1 MTEWFGGGMELID
14 QTIAAVCTATPAEGS
29 PSRSIVRISGPDAF
43 DIVEGLCRPAVHGG
57 PRSVGAVHSDSTG
70 LNNPATLP
78 RGITHAILK
87 LNGATLDAAVYAFP
101 APHSY
106 TGQDVA
112 ELHLEAPPVVVEA
125 VLAQI
130 LRRCRQARPGEFTM
144 RAYLSGRMD
153 LTQAEAVAQVVAAG
167 NRLQLE
173 AAQRMLEGRLSE
185 TLNACREELETL
197 LSEIEAGLDFST
209 EDIPTIPIDQAIEQL
224 VGIQNRIQSILDQ
237 SIHGEELMDLPS
249 VGLAGLPNAGKSSLM
264 NALLGRPRSLVSPVA
279 QTTRDVLEAEWV
291 LPHGRC
297 VLFDCAGLLNQTR
310 PDDILAALAQRAA
323 EDALRSASV
332 PLFCADGSK
341 PDWSQELALFRRMAR
356 PDTLVVITQQDRWT
370 RITNSVLARAQKIFG
385 WPCLAVSAKT
395 GAGIDEL
402 RSRLDASLLQR
413 QRDSA
418 GSDRLALTER
428 HRQSIRSALT
438 ALRQARSEMADEH
451 DEVAAMLLRSA
462 IEQLAPTSSVPIDER
477 VLGRIFS
484 RFCIG
489 K

>member
-1 MTEWFGGGMELID
+1 M
-14 QTIAAVCTATPAEGS
+14 CH
-29 PSRSIVRISGPDAF
+29 SRESGN
-43 DIVEGLCRPAVHGG
+43 PAVN
-57 PRSVGAVHSDSTG
+57 S
-70 LNNPATLP
+70 LP
-78 RGITHAILK
+78 RGITRATLD
-87 LNGATLDAAVYAFP
+87 LSGATLDAVIYGFP

-106 TGQDVA
+106 TGQNIA

-125 VLAQI
+125 VLSQI
-130 LRRCRQARPGEFTM
+130 LRQCRQARPGEFTL

-173 AAQRMLEGRLSE
+173 AARRMLDGRLSE
-185 TLNACREELETL
+185 TLNACREELLNL

-209 EDIPTIPIDQAIEQL
+209 EDIPSIPIDQAIEQL
-224 VGIQNRIQSILDQ
+224 VAIQNRIQSILDE

-279 QTTRDVLEAEWV
+279 ETTRDVLEAEWV

-310 PDDILAALAQRAA
+310 PDDILASLAQRAA
-323 EDALRSASV
+323 EDALHSASV
-332 PLFCADGSK
+332 LLFCADGSK
-341 PDWSQELALFRRMAR
+341 PDWTDDLALFQRIAR
-356 PDTLVVITQQDRWT
+356 PQMLLVMTQQDRWT
-370 RITNSVLARAQKIFG
+370 QTTNRVLARTQKIFG
-385 WPCLAVSAKT
+385 RPCLAVSVKT
-395 GAGIDEL
+395 GDGIDEL
-402 RSRLDASLLQR
+402 RSRLDAALLQQ
-413 QRDSA
+413 QRDSG

-428 HRQSIRSALT
+428 HRQSIRNALT
-438 ALRQARSEMADEH
+438 ALQEARREMDEGH
-451 DEVAAMLLRSA
+451 NEVAAMLLRSA
-462 IEQLAPTSSVPIDER
+462 VEHMGPAPSEPIDEW

>member
-1 MTEWFGGGMELID
+1 MESID
-14 QTIAAVCTATPAEGS
+14 QTIAAVCTATPAEEY
-29 PSRSIVRISGPDAF
+29 PSRSIVRISGPEAF
-43 DIVEGLCRPAVHGG
+43 NIIENLCRSLRRIDG
-57 PRSVGAVHSDSTG
+57 
-70 LNNPATLP
+70 
-78 RGITHAILK
+78 RGIQHASIE
-87 LNGATLDAAVYAFP
+87 LNGATLDAIIYAFP

-130 LRRCRQARPGEFTM
+130 LLRCRQARPGEFTL

-153 LTQAEAVAQVVAAG
+153 LTQAEAVAQVVSAG

-173 AAQRMLEGRLSE
+173 AARRMLEGRLSE
-185 TLNACREELETL
+185 TLNACCEELLNL

-209 EDIPTIPIDQAIEQL
+209 DDIPSIPVDQAIEQL
-224 VGIQNRIQSILDQ
+224 VGIQDRIQSILDQ

-279 QTTRDVLEAEWV
+279 QTTRDVLETEWI

-310 PDDILAALAQRAA
+310 PDDILAELAQRAA
-323 EDALRSASV
+323 EDALRSASIL
-332 PLFCADGSK
+332 LFCADGSR
-341 PDWSQELALFRRMAR
+341 PDWSEDLALFQRMAR
-356 PDTLVVITQQDRWT
+356 PQTLVVMTQQDRWT
-370 RITNSVLARAQKIFG
+370 QTTNQVLARAQKIFG
-385 WPCLAVSAKT
+385 QPCLTVSAKT
-395 GAGIDEL
+395 GAGIDGL
-402 RSRLDASLLQR
+402 RSRVDAALLLQ
-413 QRDSA
+413 QRDSG
-418 GSDRLALTER
+418 GSDRLALTEH

-438 ALRQARSEMADEH
+438 ALRQAQRELLDGH
-451 DEVAAMLLRSA
+451 DEVTAMLLRSA
-462 IEQLAPTSSVPIDER
+462 VEQLAPTPSEPIDER

>member
-1 MTEWFGGGMELID
+1 MESID
-14 QTIAAVCTATPAEGS
+14 QTIAAVCTATPVEGAA
-29 PSRSIVRISGPDAF
+29 SRSIVRISGPEAF
-43 DIVEGLCRPAVHGG
+43 DIIGSVCQPA
-57 PRSVGAVHSDSTG
+57 
-70 LNNPATLP
+70 LQIKC
-78 RGITHAILK
+78 RGITNGSIA
-87 LNGATLDAAVYAFP
+87 LNGATLDAVIYGFP

-130 LRRCRQARPGEFTM
+130 LQRCRQARPGEFTM

-173 AAQRMLEGRLSE
+173 AARRMLEGRLSQ
-185 TLNACREELETL
+185 TLNACRDELETL

-209 EDIPTIPIDQAIEQL
+209 EEISPIPIDQAIGHI
-224 VGIQNRIQSILDQ
+224 VKIQNRIQSILDE

-291 LPHGRC
+291 LPYGRC

-323 EDALRSASV
+323 EDALRSASIL
-332 PLFCADGSK
+332 LFCADGSK
-341 PDWSQELALFRRMAR
+341 PDWSEDLALFRRMAR
-356 PDTLVVITQQDRWT
+356 PEMLLVMTQQDRWT
-370 RITNSVLARAQKIFG
+370 QTADRVLDRAQEEFG
-385 WPCLAVSAKT
+385 RACMAVSAKT
-395 GAGIDEL
+395 GAGIDGL
-402 RSRLDASLLQR
+402 RSRVDAVLLR
-413 QRDSA
+413 QRKES
-418 GSDRLALTER
+418 GG
-428 HRQSIRSALT
+428 
-438 ALRQARSEMADEH
+438 
-451 DEVAAMLLRSA
+451 LRSA
-462 IEQLAPTSSVPIDER
+462 GPDRTPSPVD
-477 VLGRIFS
+477 S
-484 RFCIG
+484 RRLDGPAGSPAGIVR
-489 K
+489 

>member
-1 MTEWFGGGMELID
+1 VD
-14 QTIAAVCTATPAEGS
+14 V
-29 PSRSIVRISGPDAF
+29 ISNSFPP
-43 DIVEGLCRPAVHGG
+43 V
-57 PRSVGAVHSDSTG
+57 
-70 LNNPATLP
+70 
-78 RGITHAILK
+78 RGITPVILDCH
-87 LNGATLDAAVYAFP
+87 GATLDAVLYAFP

-112 ELHLEAPPVVVEA
+112 ELHLDAPPVVVEA

-130 LRRCRQARPGEFTM
+130 LRRCRQARPGEFTL

-173 AAQRMLEGRLSE
+173 AARRMLEGRLSE
-185 TLNACREELETL
+185 TLSACREELETL

-209 EDIPTIPIDQAIEQL
+209 DDIPSIPIDQAIEQL
-224 VGIQNRIQSILDQ
+224 VAIQNRIESILDQ

-279 QTTRDVLEAEWV
+279 QTTRDVLDAEWI

-310 PDDILAALAQRAA
+310 PDDILASLAQRAA
-323 EDALRSASV
+323 EDALRSASIL
-332 PLFCADGSK
+332 LFCAEGSK
-341 PDWSQELALFRRMAR
+341 PDWSEDLALFRRIAQ
-356 PDTLVVITQQDRWT
+356 PETLLVITQQDRWT
-370 RITNSVLARAQKIFG
+370 QTTHQVLARAQKIFG
-385 WPCLAVSAKT
+385 PPCIAVSAKT
-395 GAGIDEL
+395 GDGIDGL
-402 RSRLDASLLQR
+402 RSRVDVALLQR
-413 QRDSA
+413 QRDSG

-428 HRQSIRSALT
+428 HRQSIRSVLT
-438 ALRQARSEMADEH
+438 ALRQARREMDDGH
-451 DEVAAMLLRSA
+451 NEVAAMLLRSA
-462 IEQLAPTSSVPIDER
+462 VEQLDRAPSKPIDER